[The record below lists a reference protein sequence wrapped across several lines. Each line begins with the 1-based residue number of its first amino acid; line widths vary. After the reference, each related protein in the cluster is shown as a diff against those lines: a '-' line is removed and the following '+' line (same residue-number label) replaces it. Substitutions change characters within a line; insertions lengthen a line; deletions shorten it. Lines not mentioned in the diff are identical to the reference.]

1 MHRPHLKFI
10 ERLDYLWNCTF
21 RKIPLVKQEWRKLMN
36 IFNYFQTISTHSLIF
51 QKVHILEERSVKIK
65 TKKKEMKCFHCD
77 SNNLE
82 FHRYSHPGFVLLK
95 QSLRID

>member
-21 RKIPLVKQEWRKLMN
+21 RKIPLVKQEWRELMN

-51 QKVHILEERSVKIK
+51 QKVHILEERSAKIK
-65 TKKKEMKCFHCD
+65 TKKTKRKKIVFI
-77 SNNLE
+77 
-82 FHRYSHPGFVLLK
+82 VI
-95 QSLRID
+95 QTI